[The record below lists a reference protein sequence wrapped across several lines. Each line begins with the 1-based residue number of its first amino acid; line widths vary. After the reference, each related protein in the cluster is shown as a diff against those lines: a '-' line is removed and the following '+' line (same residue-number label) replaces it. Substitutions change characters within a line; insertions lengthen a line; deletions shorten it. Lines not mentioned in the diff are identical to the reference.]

1 MKISIGATHSTNDS
15 FSIAKEQL
23 QARIFFSNVLFFR
36 RARVVATRY
45 HIYKYDTSLVS
56 GMYIFKEVCYLTTS
70 IAAIHFFYGSVI
82 ISREHL
88 KRSKCQ
94 GHCVYFTTFVT
105 IICYNKRYVV
115 SLRKF
120 EGYIYLK
127 KTILVLIFRE
137 NLKGTFN
144 WKKPF

>member
-56 GMYIFKEVCYLTTS
+56 GMYIFKGVCYLTTS
-70 IAAIHFFYGSVI
+70 IAAIHF
-82 ISREHL
+82 L
-88 KRSKCQ
+88 M
-94 GHCVYFTTFVT
+94 
-105 IICYNKRYVV
+105 VV
-115 SLRKF
+115 SLF
-120 EGYIYLK
+120 HGS
-127 KTILVLIFRE
+127 T
-137 NLKGTFN
+137 
-144 WKKPF
+144 